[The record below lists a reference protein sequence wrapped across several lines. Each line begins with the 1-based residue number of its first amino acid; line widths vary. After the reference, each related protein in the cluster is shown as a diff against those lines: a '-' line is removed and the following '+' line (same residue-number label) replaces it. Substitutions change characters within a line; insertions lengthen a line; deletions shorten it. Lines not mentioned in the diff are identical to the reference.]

1 LKRIFSFVIVLNLL
15 LTGCAPSKGDIIF
28 QQSTIDALLTGVYDG
43 DISCQFLL
51 KHGNLGIGTF
61 DCLDGEM
68 VLLDGTIYQVK
79 ADGKVYM
86 PDPSIKTPFATT
98 CFFNP
103 EKALLINPGT
113 DFEGFEKLIDQAAPN
128 QNLFCAIRV
137 TGHFKSM
144 KTRSV
149 PPQKKPYPPL
159 KEVTTNQPEFY
170 MENVAGTII
179 GFRCPVYIKG
189 LNVPGYHLHF
199 INCGRTQGGH
209 VLSFVLT
216 DGKCEVDI
224 LNQYF
229 LRLPR
234 DIKDFAEVNLST
246 DQSKEL
252 NEVERGK

>member
-1 LKRIFSFVIVLNLL
+1 LKRIFTLFIVLNVLL
-15 LTGCAPSKGDIIF
+15 SGCITSQRDIIF

-51 KHGNLGIGTF
+51 KHGNFGIGTF

-68 VLLDGTIYQVK
+68 VLLDGTIYQVR

-86 PDPSIKTPFATT
+86 PDPPIKTPFATT

-103 EKALLINPGT
+103 EKALPINAGT
-113 DFEGFEKLIDQAAPN
+113 DFEGLEKLIDQAAPN
-128 QNLFCAIRV
+128 QNLFCAVRV
-137 TGHFKSM
+137 TGQFKSM

-149 PPQKKPYPPL
+149 PPQKKTYPPL
-159 KEVTTNQPEFY
+159 NEVSINQPEFSF
-170 MENVAGTII
+170 ENVTGTII
-179 GFRCPVYIKG
+179 GFRCPVFIKG

-199 INCGRTQGGH
+199 INSERTQGGH

-224 LNQYF
+224 FNQYF
-229 LRLPR
+229 LSLPA
-234 DIKDFAEVNLST
+234 DIENFTDVNLST
-246 DQSKEL
+246 DKSKEL
-252 NEVERGK
+252 EEVERGK